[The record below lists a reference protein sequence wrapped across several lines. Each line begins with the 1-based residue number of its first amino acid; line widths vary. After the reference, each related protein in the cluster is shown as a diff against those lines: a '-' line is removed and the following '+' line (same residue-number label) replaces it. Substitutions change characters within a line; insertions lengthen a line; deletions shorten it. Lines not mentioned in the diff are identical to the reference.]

1 MATAGQNCSDQTEA
15 HEHTANQML
24 KHPLLQHFT
33 LITGN
38 TFGCDVGIEMKL
50 QELIPGLQKVQKV
63 EECDFILVF
72 CPVVPQA
79 GTDIEAAVMKLSTL
93 PGSKPAVL
101 VVLHLTSDPELI
113 VPDSSRAVKR
123 ENMITVDCL
132 FHEDQGL
139 LQCSRNNE
147 ALSKVINWLNPE
159 VILARTPRKSP
170 THEHAANQMLK
181 HPLLKHF
188 TLTSGNTFG
197 WDVGIEMKLQEL
209 IPGLQKVQKL
219 EECDLILV
227 FCPVV
232 PQAGTDIKA
241 AVKKLSTLPG
251 NKPAVLVVLHLT
263 SDPELTVPD
272 SSRAVNRENMITVD
286 CLFHEDQ
293 GLLPCSRNNEALSK
307 VINWLIPEDILER
320 TPRNSP
326 THEHTSNQML
336 KHHLLKHFTL
346 TSGNKLGCDVDIER
360 KLQYLIPGLQ
370 KVQKVEECDFI
381 LVFCPVVSRAGTD
394 IEAAV
399 RKLSTLPGN
408 KPAVLVVL
416 HLTSD
421 PELTVPDSSRAV
433 NRENMITVDC
443 LFHEDQGLLP
453 CSRNNEALSKV
464 INWLIPED
472 ILERTPR
479 KSPTHEHTANQ
490 MLKRHLLKHFTL
502 TSGNTLGCDVDI
514 ERKLQY
520 LIPGLQKV
528 QKVEECDFILV
539 FCPVV
544 SRAGTDIEAA
554 VRKLSIL
561 PGNKPAVL
569 VVLHLTFDPE
579 LTVPDSSRAVKRENM
594 ITVDCLFHEDQGLL
608 PCSRNNEALS
618 KVINW
623 LIPEGILNKP
633 PRKRPSHEHTSNQM
647 LKHHLLKH
655 FTLTSGNTL
664 GCDVDIERK
673 LQNLIPGLQKVQKVE
688 ECDFILVFCPV
699 VSRAGTDIEAAVRK
713 LSILPGNK
721 PAVLV
726 VLHLT
731 SDPELIVPD
740 SSRAVNR
747 ENMITVDCLFH
758 EDQGLLPC
766 SRNNEALSK
775 VINWLIPE
783 DILERTPRKSPTHEH
798 TANQMLKHHLLKH
811 FTLTS
816 GNTLGCDVDIERKLQ
831 NLIPGLQKVQKVEE
845 CDFILVFCPV
855 VSRAGTDIEAAVRKL
870 STLPGNKPAV
880 LVVLHLTFDP
890 ELTVPD
896 SSRAVKRENM
906 ITVDCLFHEDQ
917 GLLPCSRNNE
927 ALSKVINWLIPE
939 DILERTPRNS
949 PTHEHTANQMLKHH
963 LLKHFTLTSGN
974 TLGCDVDIERKLQ
987 NLIPGLQKVQK
998 VEECDFIL
1006 VFCPVVS
1013 RAGTD
1018 IEAAV
1023 RKLSILPGNKPAVL
1037 VVLHLTF
1044 DPELTVPDSSRAVN
1058 RENMIT
1064 VDCLFH
1070 EDQGL
1075 LPCSR
1080 NNEALSKVINWL
1092 NPEGILNKPPR
1103 KRPSHEHTA
1112 NQMLKRH
1119 LLKHFTLTSG
1129 NTLGCDVDIERKLQY
1144 LIPGLQ
1150 KVQKLEECDF
1160 ILVFCPVVSR
1170 AGIDIEAAVRMLST
1184 LPGNKPAVLV
1194 VLHHTFDP
1202 ELIVPDS
1209 SRAVKRENMITVD
1222 CLFHED
1228 QGLLQCRKNNEVFT
1242 LVSQWIETQILPKT
1256 KKGIMSNVDENPKKN
1271 DQTNKF
1277 SFNSFKLSSN
1287 HLGFRSIIP
1296 KAWSPVGWIGSK
1308 NLTYRKKKT

>member
-1 MATAGQNCSDQTEA
+1 
-15 HEHTANQML
+15 
-24 KHPLLQHFT
+24 
-33 LITGN
+33 
-38 TFGCDVGIEMKL
+38 MKL

-79 GTDIEAAVMKLSTL
+79 GTDIEAAVM
-93 PGSKPAVL
+93 
-101 VVLHLTSDPELI
+101 
-113 VPDSSRAVKR
+113 
-123 ENMITVDCL
+123 
-132 FHEDQGL
+132 
-139 LQCSRNNE
+139 
-147 ALSKVINWLNPE
+147 
-159 VILARTPRKSP
+159 
-170 THEHAANQMLK
+170 
-181 HPLLKHF
+181 
-188 TLTSGNTFG
+188 
-197 WDVGIEMKLQEL
+197 
-209 IPGLQKVQKL
+209 
-219 EECDLILV
+219 
-227 FCPVV
+227 
-232 PQAGTDIKA
+232 
-241 AVKKLSTLPG
+241 
-251 NKPAVLVVLHLT
+251 
-263 SDPELTVPD
+263 
-272 SSRAVNRENMITVD
+272 
-286 CLFHEDQ
+286 
-293 GLLPCSRNNEALSK
+293 
-307 VINWLIPEDILER
+307 
-320 TPRNSP
+320 
-326 THEHTSNQML
+326 
-336 KHHLLKHFTL
+336 
-346 TSGNKLGCDVDIER
+346 
-360 KLQYLIPGLQ
+360 
-370 KVQKVEECDFI
+370 
-381 LVFCPVVSRAGTD
+381 
-394 IEAAV
+394 
-399 RKLSTLPGN
+399 KLSTLPGN

-554 VRKLSIL
+554 VRKLSTL

-896 SSRAVKRENM
+896 SSRAV
-906 ITVDCLFHEDQ
+906 
-917 GLLPCSRNNE
+917 
-927 ALSKVINWLIPE
+927 
-939 DILERTPRNS
+939 
-949 PTHEHTANQMLKHH
+949 
-963 LLKHFTLTSGN
+963 
-974 TLGCDVDIERKLQ
+974 
-987 NLIPGLQKVQK
+987 
-998 VEECDFIL
+998 
-1006 VFCPVVS
+1006 
-1013 RAGTD
+1013 
-1018 IEAAV
+1018 
-1023 RKLSILPGNKPAVL
+1023 
-1037 VVLHLTF
+1037 
-1044 DPELTVPDSSRAVN
+1044 N

-1277 SFNSFKLSSN
+1277 GFNSFKLSSN

-1308 NLTYRKKKT
+1308 NLTKKENMNDETREDHILPGPSARP